1 MAFRLAGMFALVSIV
16 ATRRM
21 CGERVACR
29 HAAQQR
35 VGMFFHC
42 KKTVADVTSATSG
55 TSRLRAYQA
64 AVEHRKSS
72 GYVASPRRAEF
83 A

>member
-1 MAFRLAGMFALVSIV
+1 MPERDLDDAGW
-16 ATRRM
+16 
-21 CGERVACR
+21 VACR

-35 VGMFFHC
+35 VGMFFHG
-42 KKTVADVTSATSG
+42 KKTVAGATSGTSG

-64 AVEHRKSS
+64 ALDQGQSS
-72 GYVASPRRAEF
+72 GFVASPRRMGF